1 MCSAS
6 AALSFSGRRAILI
19 HRYKLFNLARGY
31 NKNLTPTDVSGMA
44 SCVLLSAL
52 AIPPYD
58 KASGAM
64 TDAQTELE
72 HERSVRMAA
81 ILGFSVVRVTV
92 HQPRHW
98 AGFLRQDAHACWM
111 LHWRRNSHA
120 A

>member
-1 MCSAS
+1 
-6 AALSFSGRRAILI
+6 
-19 HRYKLFNLARGY
+19 
-31 NKNLTPTDVSGMA
+31 MA

-81 ILGFSVVRVTV
+81 ILGFSVVRAWFPDVQVVTYV
-92 HQPRHW
+92 NFFQLVSFSKPCHAW
-98 AGFLRQDAHACWM
+98 LRELGDTQHPCLPQGTSNVARQH
-111 LHWRRNSHA
+111 SSV
-120 A
+120 